1 MKAAILAVGSE
12 LLGFERLDTNSL
24 FLTEILLRH
33 GVELVQ
39 KGVAGDD
46 ETEIA
51 AAAAR
56 LLERADLLLVTG
68 GLGPTADDVTR
79 SAFASLLG
87 RATRLDEE
95 ILTEIRER
103 FRAMGVNMP
112 EVNRRQAE
120 VIDGARVIDNPR
132 GTAPGQW
139 LEADGKVVILFPGVP
154 AELRPMVAAEVE
166 PWLAARGDG
175 AGTAMRTL
183 RVACLPESVVEERIG
198 GIYERFGRQAI
209 SVLASPGEVLV
220 RGYARGAPDRRTATL
235 DAIEEAVRARL
246 GDAVFGAD
254 DESLEAVVGEALGR
268 RGETVAVAESCTAGL
283 LAERLTRVPGSSAWV
298 LGGIVAYADRIKE
311 GLLGVDR
318 ETLAEHGAV
327 SQPVAEAMARGVR
340 DRCGA
345 DWGVGITGIAGPGG
359 GSTAKPVGTVHV
371 ALHGPRS
378 EDLVHHHLRL
388 PGDRR
393 IVRRLSA
400 QWALD
405 TLRRAVTERPQ
416 LASAATSP
424 EYSG

>member
-51 AAAAR
+51 AAAER
-56 LLERADLLLVTG
+56 LLDRADLLLVTG

-87 RATRLDEE
+87 RATTLDEE
-95 ILTEIRER
+95 IVAGIRDR
-103 FRAMGVNMP
+103 FRAMGAKMP
-112 EVNRRQAE
+112 EINRRQAE
-120 VIDGARVIDNPR
+120 VIDGARVIANSR

-139 LEADGKVVILFPGVP
+139 LEADGKVVILLPGVP

-166 PWLAARGDG
+166 PWLAERGDG
-175 AGTAMRTL
+175 AGMAMRTL

-198 GIYERFGRQAI
+198 DIYERFGRQAI

-220 RGYARGAPDRRTATL
+220 RGYARGAPDRRAAAL
-235 DAIEEAVRARL
+235 DSIEESVRARL

-254 DESLEAVVGEALGR
+254 DDSLEAVVGETFGR

-298 LGGIVAYADRIKE
+298 LGGIVAYADRVKE
-311 GLLGVDR
+311 QLLGVDR

-327 SQPVAEAMARGVR
+327 SRPVAEAMARGAR

-345 DWGVGITGIAGPGG
+345 DWGIGITGIAGPGG
-359 GSTAKPVGTVHV
+359 GSAAKPVGTVHV
-371 ALHGPRS
+371 ALYGPRS
-378 EDLVHHHLRL
+378 QDPVHHHLRL

-393 IVRRLSA
+393 TVRRLAA

-405 TLRRAVTERPQ
+405 ALRRALSERPQ
-416 LASAATSP
+416 LKSESTSP

>member
-12 LLGFERLDTNSL
+12 LLGSERLDTNSL
-24 FLTEILLRH
+24 YLTEILLRH

-46 ETEIA
+46 EAEIA
-51 AAAAR
+51 AAAGR
-56 LLERADLLLVTG
+56 LLDRAGLLLVTG

-87 RATRLDEE
+87 RATTLDEPA
-95 ILTEIRER
+95 LAAIRER
-103 FRAMGVNMP
+103 FRALGMKMP

-120 VIDGARVIDNPR
+120 VIDGARLLSNPR

-139 LEADGKVVILFPGVP
+139 LEVDGKVVVLLPGVP

-166 PWLAARGDG
+166 PWLAARGSG

-220 RGYARGAPDRRTATL
+220 RGYARGAPDRRAATL
-235 DAIEEAVRARL
+235 EAIESAVRERL

-254 DESLEAVVGEALGR
+254 EESLEEMVGEALRR

-298 LGGIVAYADRIKE
+298 VGGVVAYADRIKE
-311 GLLGVDR
+311 RLVGVAR
-318 ETLAEHGAV
+318 QTLAEHGAV
-327 SQPVAEAMARGVR
+327 SRPVAEAMARGVR

-359 GSTAKPVGTVHV
+359 GSEAKPVGTVHV
-371 ALHGPRS
+371 ALLGPGS
-378 EDLVHHHLRL
+378 EDPVHLHLRL

-393 IVRRLSA
+393 TVRRLSA

-405 TLRRAVTERPQ
+405 ALRRALSGHPQ
-416 LASAATSP
+416 LAGTATSP